1 MKFVTGNLIHG
12 VQDNDEFFPPPLSPK
27 KKIIEWIALGITYDG

>member
-1 MKFVTGNLIHG
+1 MKFVTGNLIYG
-12 VQDNDEFFPPPLSPK
+12 VQDNDEFFPPLSPK